1 MMTARKAFLI
11 AAPTSG
17 SGKTTVARG
26 LMALL
31 TKKGYKVQPF
41 KCGPD
46 YIDTKFHEAVCGR
59 PSINLDTFMATPEHV
74 RELFWHYAADA
85 DICIVEGM
93 MGLFDGYDRDKGSSY
108 EIARI
113 LDIPVV
119 LVVDAKSAAYSMAAL
134 LSGFIHFRKD
144 IRIAGVIYNKVG
156 SEKHFQM
163 LRQVCD
169 DLDIACLG
177 YLPKN
182 PSLEQNSR
190 YLGLDFSEMPESD
203 RLIKQME
210 EHINLQE
217 LFNKVIVSPPEFF
230 AEQSG
235 KAERGGARGGL
246 NKGTSEAVQTTPPKG
261 TPPNLGGE
269 KVTLV
274 ARNAESFSF
283 LYQETLDRFPV
294 KRFFDPE
301 KDVPDF
307 AGIDLLYLPGGY
319 PEKHLEALVKNEV
332 CRKAIKDYAEQGG
345 RIIAECGGMMYLCER
360 IVTDDGDYPMCGVLP
375 YSITARKADRKLSLG
390 YRRFEL
396 DGKEY
401 RGHEFHYTQFLTVTV
416 DGDLQS
422 PSRESGICNPLQ
434 QSVCQVYNAKGE
446 PVSTPVFKYKNV
458 LASYTHLYMP
468 PKFLDKPGGKA
479 ERGGGLHPIM
489 FAGTGSDVG
498 KSIVAAAFCR
508 IFKQDGYHPAPFK
521 AQNMALNS
529 YATPDGLEIG
539 RAQAVQAEAA
549 GIPCHT
555 DMNPLLLKPQSDH
568 TSQVIL
574 NGRPLGNKDAYDY
587 WRQPSSPKLGEARRG
602 LNEHIDFRAEV
613 CSAFDRLAA
622 RYSPIVMEGAGSI
635 AEINLKD
642 RDLVNMSMA
651 RHAKADV
658 ILVGDIDRGGVF
670 ASVYGSI
677 ALQSPEDRKLIKGI
691 IINKF
696 RGDMRLFEEGRKM
709 LEDLCGIPV
718 LGVIPYYKDIHIE
731 EEDSVALAQKSF
743 EMKQGK
749 VNVAVIMLQH
759 LSNYTDFDALE
770 QDPRIHLFY
779 TNNVDDIHKADIII
793 LPGTKSTLHDLYELR
808 RNGCVQAIIKAHR
821 NGASVL
827 GICGGYQLM
836 GIEVCDPSHVEG
848 DIERL
853 PGLGLLPVTTTM
865 SGEKVT
871 RQASFSFASDKHGLT
886 RTNISECQSA
896 SMTEKE
902 FRVSPCSSDA
912 NNMQGYEIH
921 MGQTQPF
928 GSALPSPLLHLSDG
942 RQDGYIVD
950 NKCMGTYV
958 HGILDNAPFVDFLL
972 QPFAEKLS
980 LTDAPFDYQ
989 AFKEEQYD
997 KLADHVRQHVDM
1009 QRIYQILT
1017 NG

>member
-1 MMTARKAFLI
+1 M
-11 AAPTSG
+11 
-17 SGKTTVARG
+17 
-26 LMALL
+26 
-31 TKKGYKVQPF
+31 QN
-41 KCGPD
+41 
-46 YIDTKFHEAVCGR
+46 EA
-59 PSINLDTFMATPEHV
+59 
-74 RELFWHYAADA
+74 
-85 DICIVEGM
+85 
-93 MGLFDGYDRDKGSSY
+93 
-108 EIARI
+108 
-113 LDIPVV
+113 
-119 LVVDAKSAAYSMAAL
+119 
-134 LSGFIHFRKD
+134 
-144 IRIAGVIYNKVG
+144 
-156 SEKHFQM
+156 
-163 LRQVCD
+163 
-169 DLDIACLG
+169 
-177 YLPKN
+177 
-182 PSLEQNSR
+182 
-190 YLGLDFSEMPESD
+190 
-203 RLIKQME
+203 
-210 EHINLQE
+210 
-217 LFNKVIVSPPEFF
+217 
-230 AEQSG
+230 
-235 KAERGGARGGL
+235 
-246 NKGTSEAVQTTPPKG
+246 
-261 TPPNLGGE
+261 
-269 KVTLV
+269 
-274 ARNAESFSF
+274 
-283 LYQETLDRFPV
+283 
-294 KRFFDPE
+294 
-301 KDVPDF
+301 
-307 AGIDLLYLPGGY
+307 
-319 PEKHLEALVKNEV
+319 

-345 RIIAECGGMMYLCER
+345 HIIAECGGMMYLCER

-808 RNGCVQAIIKAHR
+808 RNGCAQAIIKAHR

-836 GIEVCDPSHVEG
+836 GIEVCDPNHVEG

-902 FRVSPCSSDA
+902 VRVSPCLSDA
-912 NNMQGYEIH
+912 NNMRGYEIH

-928 GSALPSPLLHLSDG
+928 GSAQPSPLLHLSDG

-980 LTDAPFDYQ
+980 QTDAPFDYQ

-1017 NG
+1017 HD